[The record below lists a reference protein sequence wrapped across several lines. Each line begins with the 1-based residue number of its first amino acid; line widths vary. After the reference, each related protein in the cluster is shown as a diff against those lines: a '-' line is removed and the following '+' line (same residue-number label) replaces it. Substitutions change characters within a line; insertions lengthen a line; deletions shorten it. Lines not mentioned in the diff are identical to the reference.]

1 MEASPMAMRN
11 WMAGLFLVL
20 AAAIPAHAQ
29 KKAHADLINAKGQP
43 VGTATFK
50 QTKAGVSISLA
61 LNDLPP
67 GTHGIHIHAVGK
79 CDAPDFKTAG
89 GHFNPDAKKHGEKN
103 PQGAHNGDLGNIAVN
118 AKGLVKT
125 TKLAKNVTLGPGANS
140 LFGTDGTALVIHA
153 DSDDEMTDPSGN
165 SGARIACG
173 IIQK

>member
-1 MEASPMAMRN
+1 MAMRN

-20 AAAIPAHAQ
+20 AAAIPALAQ
-29 KKAHADLINAKGQP
+29 KKAHAELINAKGQP

-50 QTKAGVSISLA
+50 QTKSGVSISLS
-61 LNDLPP
+61 LNDLAP

-89 GHFNPDAKKHGEKN
+89 GHFNPDAKKHGAKN
-103 PQGAHNGDLGNIAVN
+103 PQGEHNGDLGNIAVN
-118 AKGLVKT
+118 AKGIVKT

-140 LFGTDGTALVIHA
+140 LFGPDGTALVIHA

-173 IIQK
+173 VIEK